1 MNAALERKFIE
12 VFNTIFWP
20 ITYLAINFSTNF
32 IFQKDPTGSPSTSSK
47 RNGNENSTF
56 YRDIIGIGIFVVTK
70 NHDIEYCT

>member
-32 IFQKDPTGSPSTSSK
+32 IFQKDPYPTGSPSTSSK

-56 YRDIIGIGIFVVTK
+56 YRDIGIFVVTK
-70 NHDIEYCT
+70 NHDIEYST